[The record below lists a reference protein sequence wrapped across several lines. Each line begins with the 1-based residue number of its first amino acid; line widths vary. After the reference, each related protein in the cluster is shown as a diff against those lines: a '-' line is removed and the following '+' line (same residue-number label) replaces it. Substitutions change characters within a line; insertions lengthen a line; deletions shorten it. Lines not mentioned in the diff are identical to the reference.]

1 MGEMDRDNARLM
13 RNAKRH
19 YIAMRE
25 LVQRRVDESKR
36 DKTKFEKVRQRVD
49 ATTEDGKVDDTLL
62 ANMISAI
69 KDYIKED
76 EDAVD
81 KYDKKIADTDK
92 QMRATGG

>member
-1 MGEMDRDNARLM
+1 MGEINRDNTRLL

-25 LVQRRVDESKR
+25 LLQRRVDESKQ
-36 DKTKFEKVRQRVD
+36 DKAKFEKARQRVD
-49 ATTEDGKVDDTLL
+49 TTTEDGKVDDTLL
-62 ANMISAI
+62 ADMISAI

-76 EDAVD
+76 EDVVD
-81 KYDKKIADTDK
+81 KYDKKIVETDK